1 MKREQTTRP
10 MHLDDTTFSAI
21 KRLLREQGRAY
32 APRYA
37 VAFAFMAVFAAC
49 TAFSAWMMKDVINQI
64 FVNRDPQALFWIPL
78 LIAMAF
84 VVKGV
89 AAYFQEI
96 TLTRIGNRIV
106 AETQARLFDHI
117 LNMDL
122 GFFQR
127 TTSGDLVTRLTH
139 NVRAVREMMHLLAT
153 GLGRDLFTLAGLIG
167 VMVKLEPMLSLVS
180 LVGAPMAVLGLR
192 HLTQRIKAAAK
203 SENVAMTALVT
214 QTREA
219 SQGIRIVKSFQ
230 LEDVMRRRMQE
241 AVSGIE
247 RLSNRIVAVQAGVN
261 PLMETV
267 GGLAVAG
274 VVFYAG
280 WRTLSQGQAP
290 GEFFAF
296 VTALLMAADPLR
308 RLSRLQ
314 LQLATCAVRVKML
327 YALLDT
333 AAPEREAGQKPAL
346 ILAGGEVRF
355 DKVSFAYKPGVP
367 VLRDLSFTA
376 PAGLTTALVGLSG
389 SGKTT
394 VFNLIQRFWSPARGV
409 ISIDGQSIADVSLA
423 SLRRQVAFVSQDAF
437 LFEGTVRDNIAAGQE
452 GCSEAAIVAAAR
464 AAHADEFISRLPQGY
479 DTPVGELGGQISGG
493 QKQRISIA
501 RAFLKDAPIILMD
514 EPTSAL
520 DSETEQHVQAALA
533 ELTRS
538 RTTIIIAHR
547 LATIAKADMIHVL
560 EAGTLVESGT
570 QKDLVRTGGL
580 YAKLHRMQT
589 AHLDA

>member
-1 MKREQTTRP
+1 MLTDETT
-10 MHLDDTTFSAI
+10 LLTL
-21 KRLLREQGRAY
+21 KRLIREQGREY

-37 VAFAFMAVFAAC
+37 IAFAFMAVFAAC
-49 TAFSAWMMKDVINQI
+49 TALTAWLMKDVINQI
-64 FVNRDPQALFWIPL
+64 FVDRDVEALFWIPL
-78 LIAMAF
+78 VIAIAF
-84 VVKGV
+84 VAKGV
-89 AAYFQEI
+89 AAYFQEVM
-96 TLTRIGNRIV
+96 LARIGNRIV
-106 AETQARLFDHI
+106 AEMQERLFDHV
-117 LNMDL
+117 LKMDL

-153 GLGRDLFTLAGLIG
+153 GLGRDLFTLVGLVG
-167 VMVKLEPMLSLVS
+167 VMVKLEPVLSVVS
-180 LVGAPMAVLGLR
+180 LIGAPLAVVGMR
-192 HLTQRIKAAAK
+192 HLTRRIKAAAK
-203 SENVAMTALVT
+203 SENAALATLVT

-230 LEDVMRRRMQE
+230 LEDVLRRRMRE
-241 AVSGIE
+241 AISGIE
-247 RLSNRIVAVQAGVN
+247 RLSNRIIAVQAGVN

-280 WRTLSQGQAP
+280 WRSLSQGQAP

-296 VTALLMAADPLR
+296 ATALLMSADPVR

-314 LQLATCAVRVKML
+314 LQLATCAIRVRML
-327 YALLDT
+327 YTLLDT
-333 AAPEREAGQKPAL
+333 PAPESETVRKPPL

-355 DKVSFAYKPGVP
+355 DKVTFAYKKGVP
-367 VLRDLSFTA
+367 VLRELSLTA

-394 VFNLIQRFWSPARGV
+394 MFNLIQRFWLPAKGA
-409 ISIDGQSIADVSLA
+409 ILIDGQSIADVSLA
-423 SLRRQVAFVSQDAF
+423 SLRSQVAFVSQDAF
-437 LFEGTVRDNIAAGQE
+437 LFEGTIRDNIASGQA
-452 GCSEAAIVAAAR
+452 GCSEAAIIAAAR
-464 AAHADEFISRLPQGY
+464 AAHADEFIRSLPLGY

-520 DSETEQHVQAALA
+520 DSETEQHIQGALA
-533 ELTRS
+533 ELTRG

-547 LATIAKADMIHVL
+547 LATIAKADVIHVL
-560 EAGTLVESGT
+560 DAGKLVESGT
-570 QKDLVRTGGL
+570 QGELVRNGGL
-580 YAKLHRMQT
+580 FAKLHRMQT
-589 AHLDA
+589 AQLDC

>member
-1 MKREQTTRP
+1 MQ
-10 MHLDDTTFSAI
+10 LDDTTLSVV
-21 KRLLREQGRAY
+21 KRLIREQGRRY

-49 TAFSAWMMKDVINQI
+49 TALTAWMMKDVINQI
-64 FVNRDPQALFWIPL
+64 FVDRDVQALYWIPIV
-78 LIAMAF
+78 IAVAF
-84 VVKGV
+84 MVKGV
-89 AAYFQEI
+89 AAYFQEV
-96 TLTRIGNRIV
+96 TLARIGNRIV
-106 AETQARLFDHI
+106 AEMQERLFDHV
-117 LNMDL
+117 LKMDL

-127 TTSGDLVTRLTH
+127 KTSGDLVTRLTH

-167 VMVKLEPMLSLVS
+167 VMVTLEPVLSAIS
-180 LVGAPMAVLGLR
+180 LIGAPVAVVGLR
-192 HLTQRIKAAAK
+192 RLTRRIKAAAK
-203 SENVAMTALVT
+203 SENVAMAALVT

-230 LEDVMRRRMQE
+230 LEDVMRKRMQE

-247 RLSNRIVAVQAGVN
+247 RLNNRIIAVQASVN

-274 VVFYAG
+274 VVYYAG
-280 WRTLSQGQAP
+280 WRALSQGQAP

-296 VTALLMAADPLR
+296 ATALLMAADPMR

-314 LQLATCAVRVKML
+314 LQLTTCAVRVRML
-327 YALLDT
+327 YKLLGT
-333 AAPEREAGQKPAL
+333 PAPEGETEQKPPL
-346 ILAGGEVRF
+346 VLAGGEIRF
-355 DKVSFAYKPGVP
+355 DKVSFAYSKGTP
-367 VLRDLSFTA
+367 VLRDLSLTV
-376 PAGLTTALVGLSG
+376 PAGATTALVGLSG

-394 VFNLIQRFWSPARGV
+394 MFNLIQRFWLPAKGA
-409 ISIDGQSIADVSLA
+409 ILIDGQSIADVSLA
-423 SLRRQVAFVSQDAF
+423 SLRSQVAFVSQDAF
-437 LFEGTVRDNIAAGQE
+437 LFEGTIRDNISSGQAN
-452 GCSEAAIVAAAR
+452 CSAEAIVAAAR
-464 AAHADEFISRLPQGY
+464 AAHADEFIRNLPQGY

-501 RAFLKDAPIILMD
+501 RAFLKNAPIILMD

-520 DSETEQHVQAALA
+520 DSETEHHIQSALT
-533 ELTRS
+533 ELTRG

-560 EAGTLVESGT
+560 EAGKLIESGT
-570 QKDLVRTGGL
+570 QGELVRQGGL
-580 YAKLHRMQT
+580 YAKLHRMQSV
-589 AHLDA
+589 HVDA

>member
-1 MKREQTTRP
+1 